1 MPGQSNIE
9 TMSDPSGHF
18 KPGERKRIYNSC
30 ESLRDKVLIR
40 LLWKSGRRI
49 TEILKLKVKDINFQE
64 GNILWHIDKK
74 YKKLKDGTTKK
85 NDMKRVKPIDSFTL
99 KLLKHYIVVEEIGS
113 EHHVLYSY
121 DRFKHI
127 SRQRAYQIVEGAC
140 GKAGISRVGNS
151 KPHPHHFRH
160 TFAVN
165 WAKNSTSPADIVKL
179 KNHLEHSDLKVTE
192 TYLQFATEESREM
205 VEMDEE

>member
-1 MPGQSNIE
+1 MQSNIE

-18 KPGERKRIYNSC
+18 KQGQRKEIYNSC

-40 LLWKSGRRI
+40 LLWKSGRRVS
-49 TEILKLKVKDINFQE
+49 EVLKLKVKDINFKE

-74 YKKLKDGTTKK
+74 FKKLKGGGTKK
-85 NDMKRVKPIDSFTL
+85 NDLKRIKPMDGFTL
-99 KLLKHYIVVEEIGS
+99 KLLKHYIDEEEIGS
-113 EHHVLYSY
+113 EHYVLFSY
-121 DRFKHI
+121 DKFSHL
-127 SRQRAYQIVEGAC
+127 SRQRVYQIVARSCE
-140 GKAGISRVGNS
+140 KAGIFHVGNG

-165 WAKNSTSPADIVKL
+165 WAKNSTNPADIVKL

-205 VEMDEE
+205 VEMDED